1 MQYVFISYKNEDLDF
16 AENIVNRLARA
27 GFTAWTDARI
37 SAGEELQ
44 TTIDQAIRDAD
55 ALLGRNKP
63 IDVRDLIARLAAI
76 AVYTYGDEPSEAG
89 TDDD

>member
-1 MQYVFISYKNEDLDF
+1 MKHLID
-16 AENIVNRLARA
+16 NREPIT
-27 GFTAWTDARI
+27 TAD
-37 SAGEELQ
+37 
-44 TTIDQAIRDAD
+44 IDQAIRDAD